1 MSQFNRICVFCG
13 SSPGLRAE
21 YVDAAQELA
30 RSLVSAGIEL
40 VYGGAEVGVMGVV
53 ANTALEA
60 GGSVTGVIPRNLV
73 DREIAHR
80 GLTRLHVV
88 ETMHERKALMAE
100 LSDGF
105 IALPGGLGTLEELF
119 EALTWSQLGIHVK
132 PCGFLNTCGYYDE
145 LLRFLDHAV
154 SEQFIK
160 PNHRAM
166 IMAAVKPWELL
177 QQFADYAAP
186 QGGKWVTPT
195 TEG

>member
-1 MSQFNRICVFCG
+1 MSAFNRICVFCG
-13 SSPGLRAE
+13 SSPGLRPE
-21 YVDAAQELA
+21 YVAGARELA

-40 VYGGAEVGVMGVV
+40 VYGGAEVGVMGVL
-53 ANTALEA
+53 ADTALEA
-60 GGSVTGVIPRNLV
+60 GGSVTGVIPQNLV

-80 GLTRLHVV
+80 SLTRLHVV

-119 EALTWSQLGIHVK
+119 EALTWGQLGIHVK

-145 LLRFLDHAV
+145 LLSFLDHAV

-160 PNHRAM
+160 PEHRAM
-166 IMAAVKPWELL
+166 IKAAETPRELL
-177 QQFADYAAP
+177 QQFESYKAP
-186 QGGKWVTPT
+186 HGGKWVTPNT
-195 TEG
+195 DS